1 MQPCAFLKCWFQRT
15 KEDLDENGAEQ
26 VQFLFSANKNQ
37 SLQPVAEVASG
48 GEISRLMLCIKSLIA
63 GAVALPTI
71 IFDEVDT
78 GVSGEIADKMGVIMK
93 NMACYMQVIS
103 ITHLPQVASKG
114 SFHYRV

>member
-1 MQPCAFLKCWFQRT
+1 M
-15 KEDLDENGAEQ
+15 
-26 VQFLFSANKNQ
+26 
-37 SLQPVAEVASG
+37 
-48 GEISRLMLCIKSLIA
+48 IA

-114 SFHYRV
+114 SFHYRVYKSDTDLDTVTRIDCLSENERIEEIARMLSGVELTDAALSNARELLRK

>member
-1 MQPCAFLKCWFQRT
+1 MPNLRFEVFFRT

-78 GVSGEIADKMGVIMK
+78 GVSGEIADKDNTRGGDIKSRVINFM
-93 NMACYMQVIS
+93 N
-103 ITHLPQVASKG
+103 
-114 SFHYRV
+114 